1 MNFKMIVFLLV
12 LSFFSGTTMALN
24 DDEWVYKEK
33 QGNLKS
39 TPGCETKEIATVQA
53 QSPYRVKKYAQMICQ
68 YDGYGWTLAEI
79 KDPGTPVCD
88 ECDGDNKGKYSCYLS
103 NVKVECKTIKRG
115 W

>member
-1 MNFKMIVFLLV
+1 MNFKMIVVLLV
-12 LSFFSGTTMALN
+12 LSFFSGTTMALEE
-24 DDEWVYKEK
+24 EWVYKEK
-33 QGNLKS
+33 QENLRS
-39 TPGCETKEIATVQA
+39 TPGCESKETAIAQA
-53 QSPYRVKKYAQMICQ
+53 QSPYRVRKYAQMICQ

-79 KDPGTPVCD
+79 KEPGTPVCD